1 MQASLSLRSARPAPR
16 ARRLSVAAR
25 AAAGAINPSVD
36 KESPKVGRHRAGGE
50 MRVVEGRRGA
60 QAAPG
65 AAVQPRAQS
74 RLVLFLLPPRSSPP
88 SLPPTW
94 ATSPPSTAAAGG
106 PDIPPVR
113 RGARQAQR
121 GDGGQRGAIDHQ
133 EGVERESGRQRACGW
148 VARRARPPRV
158 PRLGRPGAGSRAPSV
173 TGDALR
179 SLHARRR
186 AAGFSAVPIQPPPF
200 LSSRSTAAAR
210 GTRAPARPTA
220 SSF

>member
-1 MQASLSLRSARPAPR
+1 MRKGWAWTDGGEREGGVVGAGARPFPLARPRPPLRPPRRINAHTGAAPGRTCVTPHCFGAGVGGERESRSWSQVAHRALRRPSLPTSYSTMQASLSLRSARPAPR

-36 KESPKVGRHRAGGE
+36 KASPKVGRHRAGGE

-65 AAVQPRAQS
+65 AAVRPRAQS

-106 PDIPPVR
+106 PARSPCATRRTSSTTRR
-113 RGARQAQR
+113 RGTTW
-121 GDGGQRGAIDHQ
+121 GH
-133 EGVERESGRQRACGW
+133 
-148 VARRARPPRV
+148 
-158 PRLGRPGAGSRAPSV
+158 
-173 TGDALR
+173 
-179 SLHARRR
+179 
-186 AAGFSAVPIQPPPF
+186 
-200 LSSRSTAAAR
+200 
-210 GTRAPARPTA
+210 
-220 SSF
+220 